1 MLSIFCIFIFAFT
14 VIYMGYLTS
23 QTSDI
28 LFLLALDIKKDVVNS
43 KKEILA
49 SNQYIIDILEK
60 KQKQS

>member
-1 MLSIFCIFIFAFT
+1 
-14 VIYMGYLTS
+14 MGYLTS